1 MGVISFALQGNYKR
15 FYNDLK
21 ELSKTTHK
29 PAWFMFLDTA
39 VCTLRYGSG
48 LQDYLNFRFY
58 EKKHAQRKTYVS
70 VGYLDQVITKLS
82 NIKWSPYISNKTN
95 FHKNY
100 GKYTRRDFFDPD
112 GGYEA
117 FEAFLERNPV
127 FIYKPQIGQCGEGIA
142 KIVTAE
148 IADRKAFFDKA
159 MESKACLEELV
170 KQHPAWEALCP
181 GCVNTLRVITGA
193 AAGQSWL
200 LFAATRVGSGTSV
213 ADNFHMGGSA
223 ALIDM
228 ETGKL
233 TGTGLDKK
241 LNEHDRTA
249 TGILYD
255 GYEVPYW
262 EEIKAMCLEAALVND
277 QIHFIGWDVAITP
290 DGPLLIEGNRG
301 SGFDLPQVLAKR
313 GLKDMLQNLVAKV
326 EQLEKEK

>member
-15 FYNDLK
+15 FYGDLK
-21 ELSKTTHK
+21 ELSKKVHK

-39 VCTLRYGSG
+39 VCCLRYGSG
-48 LQDYLNFRFY
+48 LQDYLNFQFY
-58 EKKHAQRKTYVS
+58 NKKHAQRKTYVS
-70 VGYLDQVITKLS
+70 VGYLDKAITRLS

-100 GKYTRRDFFDPD
+100 GKYTRRDFFEPD
-112 GGYEA
+112 TGFEG

-127 FIYKPQIGQCGEGIA
+127 FIYKPQIGQCGDGVA

-148 IADRKAFFDKA
+148 IPDRKAFFEEA
-159 MESKACLEELV
+159 MATKACLEELV
-170 KQHPAWEALCP
+170 KQHPDWEALCP
-181 GCVNTLRVITGA
+181 GCVNTLRIITGA
-193 AAGQSWL
+193 AKGQSWI

-233 TGTGLDKK
+233 TGNGINKK
-241 LNEHDRTA
+241 LDEVEYTA
-249 TGILYD
+249 TGIRYD
-255 GYEVPYW
+255 GYQVPFW
-262 EEIKAMCLEAALVND
+262 EQIKQLCLDAALVND

-290 DGPLLIEGNRG
+290 NGPLLIEGNRG

-313 GLKDMLQNLVAKV
+313 GLKDMIDGLIARVD
-326 EQLEKEK
+326 ELEKEN